1 MEGKSLKSRALTFAA
16 MVGATAFFLSLLAS
30 GANAMNDSAALT
42 RALVVS
48 IICGTFGWASA
59 ERATTIIAQ
68 AIDAAVARVVGA
80 AEGDLTSPTPKEV
93 AEGLPQLSRA
103 LDGLFD
109 QVRSN
114 IESVHALAMFDP
126 VTSLANRTNF
136 RREADR
142 VLRQLGETDQ
152 AALFFI
158 DLDNF
163 KGVNDTYG
171 HAQGD
176 QLLGMVA
183 NRLRA
188 LAATEAQRVDGDSPP
203 VVGRLAGDEFT
214 VLFPAVDGEAGATRI
229 ARGMLAALNEPFE
242 LAGHTLDVGASIG
255 VALRPVAGHSLTALM
270 RAADVAMYHAKA
282 SGRGQFQF
290 YSEALAER
298 LVDRDRLDAELRQAI
313 DRNEFALWVQPQVS
327 LADGRVAVGEV
338 LLRWNHPVDGV
349 RTPGQFI
356 AAAEESG
363 LIFEVGDWSI
373 DAVMRMAGEWAK
385 LGIDQRLAVNL
396 SPRQISRAD
405 FFPRVRDAM
414 ARNGITPS
422 MIELEIAEPLA
433 LSCGDTVIREIAQL
447 RREGALVAIDD
458 FGAGISNL
466 PRLRQ
471 LPIDRVKIDG
481 SLIANIANDADAR
494 TIVQAVIGLIHGLG
508 YASVAEGVETH
519 EQIEVLRVM
528 GCHAVQGYAIAR
540 PMAEDEY
547 VSWSAGQR
555 GGQPKTRARMSA

>member
-30 GANAMNDSAALT
+30 GSGAYNDSEALA

-59 ERATTIIAQ
+59 ERATSMIAH

-80 AEGDLTSPTPKEV
+80 AEGDLTSPTPKAV
-93 AEGLPQLSRA
+93 TEGLPQLSRA

-114 IESVHALAMFDP
+114 FESVHSLAMFDP

-136 RREADR
+136 RRETDR
-142 VLRQLGETDQ
+142 LLRQLNDGDQ

-163 KGVNDTYG
+163 KCVNDTYG

-176 QLLGMVA
+176 QLLCMVA

-188 LAATEAQRVDGDSPP
+188 LAANEALHLAGEAPP

-214 VLFPAVDGEAGATRI
+214 LLFPTVDGEVGATRI
-229 ARGMLAALNEPFE
+229 ARGLLAALSEPFE
-242 LAGHTLDVGASIG
+242 IAGHTLDVGASIG
-255 VALRPVAGHSLTALM
+255 VAMRPAAGKSLTALM

-290 YSEALAER
+290 YSDALAER

-313 DRNEFALWVQPQVS
+313 DRNEFAFWVQPQVA
-327 LADGRVAVGEV
+327 LTDGRVAVGEV

-349 RTPGQFI
+349 RTPGQFM

-363 LIFEVGDWSI
+363 LIFEVGDWSME
-373 DAVMRMAGEWAK
+373 AVMRMAADWAK
-385 LGIDQRLAVNL
+385 HGIDQRLAVNL

-405 FFPRVRDAM
+405 FFSSVREAM
-414 ARNGITPS
+414 ARHGVTPS
-422 MIELEIAEPLA
+422 MIEFEIAEPLA
-433 LSCGDTVIREIAQL
+433 LSCGDNVIREIAAL
-447 RREGALVAIDD
+447 RSEGAIVAIDD

-471 LPIDRVKIDG
+471 LPIDRIKIDG
-481 SLIANIANDADAR
+481 SLIANIASDADAR

-540 PMAEDEY
+540 PMAEAEY
-547 VSWSAGQR
+547 VAWSAGQSR
-555 GGQPKTRARMSA
+555 SQPKTRARMSA